1 MEARPKAG
9 DPAPDFEGSTST
21 DTRVRLRDYVGKKN
35 VVLYFYP
42 KDDTKGCTIEACSF
56 RDRLQS
62 IASLWTEVIGVSV
75 DAVDS
80 HKKFAEKN
88 SLNFPL
94 VSDQDKRI
102 SNAYGVLSEDGSH
115 AERIT
120 FIIGKDGR
128 IAKVFTDV
136 DVTKHTHEVVEALK
150 QLPLG
155 KTKSQHYTG

>member
-1 MEARPKAG
+1 MEVKPNVG
-9 DPAPDFEGSTST
+9 DAAPDFDGLAST
-21 DTRVRLRDYVGKKN
+21 DTRVRLKDYLGKKN

-42 KDDTKGCTIEACSF
+42 KDDTKGCTIESCSF
-56 RDRLQS
+56 RDKLQS
-62 IASLWTEVIGVSV
+62 IASLWTEVIGISV
-75 DAVDS
+75 DTVDS

-94 VSDQDKRI
+94 VSDHDKRI
-102 SNAYGVLSEDGSH
+102 SNAYGVLSGDGSH
-115 AERIT
+115 SKRIT

-128 IAKVFTDV
+128 IAKIFTDV

-155 KTKSQHYTG
+155 NTKSQQKT